1 MSEIRQDKP
10 PLASSMI
17 RFVVTTKNPKETIL
31 VNKSIF
37 YLMVELLLKYHDD
50 PPYCDLKR
58 GQYKLLYIAS
68 LLFAVYD
75 HRITSI

>member
-1 MSEIRQDKP
+1 
-10 PLASSMI
+10 MI
-17 RFVVTTKNPKETIL
+17 FAVTTKNAKETIL

-37 YLMVELLLKYHDD
+37 YLVVELLAKYYDD

-68 LLFAVYD
+68 LLVAV
-75 HRITSI
+75 